1 MGLQLGDAVGVA
13 VGPEV
18 EAPILIDVALPAV
31 RRFVVLLGV
40 QPGVAQVADQEVD
53 LLEERFLNRQGSIG
67 QLLNGTLR
75 EVDVPRDLLDLEG
88 RALRRLFLIKTAISA
103 PFWNG
108 P

>member
-18 EAPILIDVALPAV
+18 EAPILIDAGLPAV
-31 RRFVVLLGV
+31 RGFVVLLGV
-40 QPGVAQVADQEVD
+40 EPRVAQVADQEVD

-75 EVDVPRDLLDLEG
+75 EVDVPRDLLDLDG
-88 RALRRLFLIKTAISA
+88 LAPRRLFFMKAAISE
-103 PFWNG
+103 PFRNG